1 MHNGKSVKSVFI
13 KKIHN
18 LQKVINYM
26 IDAILPILRDA
37 SHAILDIYA
46 DEDRFNTELKGDA
59 SPLTEADKRA
69 NRIIC
74 DALYDLYPNIP
85 VISEENKEAP
95 YTERAEYD
103 KFFLVD
109 PLDGTKEFI
118 KRNGEFTVNI
128 AYMEGHSPVGG
139 FVFVP
144 CTGMAYMAEQAK
156 GSYSITVDNLKTN
169 LKTKPFYLMDEGL
182 KLVAS
187 RSHIDPLTEKIMRH
201 LNSPDIVST
210 GSSLKFLLIAE
221 GKAHFYPR
229 LAPTMEWDTAAAQC
243 VLEEAGGS
251 VLHFEN
257 LSPLVYNKEN
267 LLNPY
272 FIAMGSLLDPET
284 LTGLL
289 KKL

>member
-1 MHNGKSVKSVFI
+1 MT
-13 KKIHN
+13 
-18 LQKVINYM
+18 
-26 IDAILPILRDA
+26 DTILPILREA
-37 SHAILDIYA
+37 SNAILDIYA
-46 DEDRFNTELKGDA
+46 DESRFHTEIKGDS

-69 NRIIC
+69 NKIIC
-74 DALYDLYPNIP
+74 DALTDLYPDIP
-85 VISEENKEAP
+85 IISEENKNAP
-95 YTERAEYD
+95 YVERAGYE

-128 AYMEGHSPVGG
+128 AYIEGHSPVGG
-139 FVFVP
+139 FVYVP

-156 GSYSITVDNLKTN
+156 GAFSISEDHVKSALRS
-169 LKTKPFYLMDEGL
+169 KPFYLTDEGL
-182 KLVAS
+182 RLVAS
-187 RSHIDPLTEKIMRH
+187 RSHRDPLTEKIMGLLRT
-201 LNSPDIVST
+201 PEVVST

-251 VLHFEN
+251 VLQFEN

-272 FIAMGSLLDPET
+272 FLAVGSLLDPET
-284 LTGLL
+284 LVGLL
-289 KKL
+289 KRL

>member
-1 MHNGKSVKSVFI
+1 MR
-13 KKIHN
+13 
-18 LQKVINYM
+18 KVNFQM
-26 IDAILPILRDA
+26 TEAILPILRNA
-37 SHAILDIYA
+37 SRAILEIYA
-46 DEDRFNTELKGDA
+46 DESRFNTEIKGDS

-69 NRIIC
+69 NKIIC
-74 DALYDLYPNIP
+74 DALKDIYPDIP
-85 VISEENKEAP
+85 IISEENKNAP
-95 YTERAEYD
+95 YTERAKYD
-103 KFFLVD
+103 RFFLVD

-128 AYMEGHSPVGG
+128 AYVEGHSPVAG

-156 GSYSITVDNLKTN
+156 GAVSIDEDNVVTALRS
-169 LKTKPFYLMDEGL
+169 KPFYLTDKGL

-187 RSHIDPLTEKIMRH
+187 RSHIDPLTEKIMSH
-201 LNSPDIVST
+201 LNAPDIVST

-251 VLHFEN
+251 VLQFEN

-272 FIAMGSLLDPET
+272 FIATGSLLDPET
-284 LTGLL
+284 LAGLL